1 MPNNYFTIREVAR
14 YLNNNISGYTIEE
27 VYTQEKNKLLFELLN
42 SVNKDSKMLEFSIEK
57 DHNYLILKDNFSK
70 AKKNYV
76 NLFEDIYAKNI
87 ISATVIN
94 EDRAIA
100 LKLEDE
106 TEIVFTFFSNKANCF
121 AVNNS
126 IIVSSFKDKTDFIQK
141 NISDIISLKKKETGN
156 TANETDIKLKD
167 LISRNYKVYGK
178 MYSDE
183 ALFRSKL
190 TAEDVLDESKREILS
205 KQFDEI
211 DSELNNPEYI
221 LYSDGIK
228 IIISLIKLKH
238 LRNYEAKKF
247 TDINDL
253 VSEYLRLR
261 FKTEKISSIKLSK
274 THELKQKISNLQKK
288 INSINIQIEHCEDS
302 ASLKEY
308 GNAILENLDMIKR
321 ADKVFHYQ
329 RRDGDKVEIKLKESL
344 TPVEN
349 AQNYFEKY
357 KKQKL
362 SADIL
367 KSKITKLQMEKNNLD
382 NELKK
387 IDSLT
392 DFKALL
398 KEEKKSG
405 DNKNDE
411 TSKFRKFKLK
421 DNYEVWVG
429 KDSVSN
435 DLLTTKH
442 SAPNDLWF
450 HVRGASGSH
459 TVLKVSNKKENI
471 PKEAIHAAAGIAAY
485 YSKAR
490 NSSSVPVAYCEKK
503 FVKKKKGFKSGTVIM
518 EREKVI
524 FVRPALPVDNAISN

>member
-1 MPNNYFTIREVAR
+1 MPNNYFTIREVSK
-14 YLNNNISGYTIEE
+14 YLNNNVSGYTIEE

-42 SVNKDSKMLEFSIEK
+42 SENKDSKMLEFSIEK

-76 NLFEDIYAKNI
+76 NLFEDIYTKKI
-87 ISATVIN
+87 ITAGVFN
-94 EDRAIA
+94 EDRAII
-100 LKLEDE
+100 LKLEDD
-106 TEIVFTFFSNKANCF
+106 TDIVFTFFSNKANCF
-121 AVNNS
+121 AVKNS
-126 IIVSSFKDKTDFIQK
+126 IIVSSFKDKSEFIQK
-141 NISDIISLKKKETGN
+141 NISDIVSLKKKETSD
-156 TANETDIKLKD
+156 TLNEADLKLKD
-167 LISRNYKVYGK
+167 MISRQYKVYGK
-178 MYSDE
+178 MYTDE

-190 TAEDVLDESKREILS
+190 TGEDVLDESNRDVLS
-205 KQFDEI
+205 KQFEEI
-211 DSELNNPEYI
+211 NSELNNPEYY
-221 LYSDGIK
+221 LYSDGIR

-238 LRNYEAKKF
+238 LRNYEATKF
-247 TDINDL
+247 TNINDL
-253 VSEYLRLR
+253 ISEYLKLR
-261 FKTEKISSIKLSK
+261 FRTEKISSIKLSK
-274 THELKQKISNLQKK
+274 TQELKQKISNLQKK
-288 INSINIQIEHCEDS
+288 INSINVQIEHCEDS
-302 ASLKEY
+302 DSLKEY
-308 GNAILENLDMIKR
+308 GNAILENLDIIKR
-321 ADKVFHYQ
+321 EDKVFHYQ
-329 RRDGDKVEIKLKESL
+329 RKDGEKVEIKLKESL

-349 AQNYFEKY
+349 SQNYFEKY

-367 KSKITKLQMEKNNLD
+367 KSKIAKLQMEKNSLE

-387 IDSLT
+387 IDGLT
-392 DFKALL
+392 DFKTLL

-405 DNKNDE
+405 ETKNDE

-421 DNYEVWVG
+421 NNYEVWVG

-459 TVLKVSNKKENI
+459 TVLKVSSKKENI
-471 PKEAIHAAAGIAAY
+471 PKETIHAAAGIAAY

-524 FVRPALPVDNAISN
+524 FVRPALPE